1 MPTNRNNNELG
12 KAFAVGT
19 KIEYNGKS
27 YEVIESN
34 SCVDCSIANICSSSK
49 TQRRERRAK
58 AIKRRKGRL

>member
-34 SCVDCSIANICSSSK
+34 SCVDCSIASIYSSSNIS
-49 TQRRERRAK
+49 TGDRNDNA
-58 AIKRRKGRL
+58 L

>member
-34 SCVDCSIANICSSSK
+34 SCVDCSAKCSNTAYGAKPSRTSNINN
-49 TQRRERRAK
+49 
-58 AIKRRKGRL
+58 

>member
-34 SCVDCSIANICSSSK
+34 SCVDCSIASICSSSNISGGIDIGS
-49 TQRRERRAK
+49 TLFRD
-58 AIKRRKGRL
+58 I